1 MNSPKTTK
9 DFNSVT
15 KDFLQAAGLLE
26 ADLVWSPDFN
36 AIRKPLADYL
46 RNKSS
51 LGSANHP
58 ALVELVNRLLFEE
71 NDLSV

>member
-1 MNSPKTTK
+1 MSRDK
-9 DFNSVT
+9 VT
-15 KDFLQAAGLLE
+15 KDFLQAAGLLS

-36 AIRKPLADYL
+36 TIRKPLADYL
-46 RNKSS
+46 RTKSA

-58 ALVELVNRLLFEE
+58 ALIELVNRLLFEE

>member
-1 MNSPKTTK
+1 MSNDK
-9 DFNSVT
+9 VT
-15 KDFLQAAGLLE
+15 KDFLQAAGLLS

-36 AIRKPLADYL
+36 TIREPLAEYL
-46 RNKSS
+46 RNKSA

-58 ALVELVNRLLFEE
+58 ALVEIVNRLLFEE

>member
-1 MNSPKTTK
+1 MSRDKVTT
-9 DFNSVT
+9 
-15 KDFLQAAGLLE
+15 DFLQAAGLLS

-36 AIRKPLADYL
+36 TIRQPLAQYL
-46 RNKSS
+46 LNKAS

-58 ALVELVNRLLFEE
+58 ALIEIVNRLLFEE

>member
-1 MNSPKTTK
+1 MSKSKVTT
-9 DFNSVT
+9 
-15 KDFLQAAGLLE
+15 DFLQAAGLLS

-36 AIRKPLADYL
+36 AIRKPLAEYL
-46 RNKSS
+46 IAKSA

-71 NDLSV
+71 NDLSI